1 LQTIYAVLAFGKMTV
16 TLGKEFNWNICQ
28 WLVSSTSCNK
38 LVFYL
43 GACVIVELTVCMCLF
58 FYSTSMCCRQES
70 WSTARAS
77 LCPFCQ
83 AARESCGMSGEHSS
97 GVCWAGVCAE
107 PDCTT
112 LWVWTLYIFSITTVI
127 HRMKGIDMVILW
139 QGLKERAGVTNDAL
153 QVVRYLWT
161 YCALFSPSN
170 AT

>member
-1 LQTIYAVLAFGKMTV
+1 M
-16 TLGKEFNWNICQ
+16 
-28 WLVSSTSCNK
+28 
-38 LVFYL
+38 
-43 GACVIVELTVCMCLF
+43 
-58 FYSTSMCCRQES
+58 
-70 WSTARAS
+70 
-77 LCPFCQ
+77 
-83 AARESCGMSGEHSS
+83 
-97 GVCWAGVCAE
+97 CAE